1 MIVCHLCPQGRNL
14 VSVGDPPYGDAR
26 RLRDLLRNT
35 PGLQVQTQHLSPQAQ
50 AAEVEAWDRG
60 LPSVVA
66 QVSASGALAEAQ
78 RTERGLKPDPLHEA
92 LATILEE
99 RVSAGEP
106 ITAVITRPR
115 PALEAEA
122 ARVHM
127 ACRPGDPSARGVEP
141 GPVQDT
147 ARGSGCELPSPPRW
161 LMSTGE
167 RADAVED
174 LGRTA
179 LATRRVWR
187 NNGGGGG

>member
-106 ITAVITRPR
+106 ITAVITDL
-115 PALEAEA
+115 ALLSKQKPLEFTWLVGQAIPVLA
-122 ARVHM
+122 ALS
-127 ACRPGDPSARGVEP
+127 PGLSKTRLAAAVASFLRLP
-141 GPVQDT
+141 G
-147 ARGSGCELPSPPRW
+147 GSCPQVS
-161 LMSTGE
+161 E
-167 RADAVED
+167 RT
-174 LGRTA
+174 LWRIWGGR
-179 LATRRVWR
+179 R
-187 NNGGGGG
+187 